1 MTEVD
6 PLSKRFVSNENETV
20 RWLSPVQTD
29 CRVSLPLSTLCL
41 HCLINIV
48 RLARLQARLRT
59 GPPVFCVVLS
69 PFCLLYVLTNTITRS
84 HAFFP
89 PTWWN
94 QFVGYLIVSSRM
106 LNRRVFSSFV
116 LPDLG
121 LEYFCRRY
129 CPPSTLSLCR
139 CKMDGIL
146 RCLQTKRSYQSC
158 AEGCLFPLT
167 IMNHFGIVTRL
178 RS

>member
-6 PLSKRFVSNENETV
+6 VLPKRFVSKENETG

-29 CRVSLPLSTLCL
+29 CRVCVTSVEYFVSSLPHQHRQTGPTPDSAPNWPSSLLCGFVPL
-41 HCLINIV
+41 LPS
-48 RLARLQARLRT
+48 LRT
-59 GPPVFCVVLS
+59 DKHYNKIPR
-69 PFCLLYVLTNTITRS
+69 I
-84 HAFFP
+84 FFP

-129 CPPSTLSLCR
+129 CPPSTL
-139 CKMDGIL
+139 
-146 RCLQTKRSYQSC
+146 
-158 AEGCLFPLT
+158 
-167 IMNHFGIVTRL
+167 
-178 RS
+178 